1 MVTNRRVKAR
11 VEGPYRLKE
20 VIAVVHRTSGIALC
34 LLLAAAATQAAP
46 LVAPLGGGLH
56 GIALKPAADS
66 TAAYAVVVAATSL
79 DPQAVAAPELPG
91 DFVQRVGDT
100 EQGVYVREEW
110 DKGALLRDNFSARWT
125 GTLKVDKDAEHTFY
139 LTTDDGTRMWVD
151 GNLLIDAWVPRP
163 PTTSEE
169 KLTLGAGAHEVR
181 VEYYEQGGAA
191 TARLEWSA
199 EGLERQAIP
208 ADHVTHNGQAGWQV
222 EYYKNADLKGEP
234 LGTLTDGTI
243 DHAWGEGGPQIGKEE
258 PGEVVLEWTRV
269 ADNAIVGRV
278 HSGPESKIVLLNMP
292 VGQGQAGQPDFK
304 GEVLGAGEEVH
315 FTREGVN
322 ARVWV
327 SPTEDSYVFV
337 AGFEPLPD
345 ISETEARAKLKAAYL
360 ASLKPKLPTGSPD
373 EGGWISVLNGTDFAG
388 WKPRWGETTGNWT
401 VKDGALQ
408 TTGGNTDLVSEWTFL
423 DYDLHIEFSYPK
435 GSNSG
440 VYFQGRYEIQ
450 VLDSF
455 GGPVESHQCGALYGI
470 QAPKENVTKPAGEWQ
485 SFDVSF
491 KSATLDDNG
500 RVVPARI
507 SITHNGVLTIK
518 DAAIPHAT
526 GGEMDRNYLQ
536 PGPIMLQGTHGTVS
550 YRNIRVKVMGDR

>member
-1 MVTNRRVKAR
+1 MHRSLVVGLLSLMVV
-11 VEGPYRLKE
+11 
-20 VIAVVHRTSGIALC
+20 AVAH
-34 LLLAAAATQAAP
+34 AAP

-56 GIALKPAADS
+56 GIALKLAADA
-66 TAAYAVVVAATSL
+66 TAAYAVAVAATSL
-79 DPQAVAAPELPG
+79 DPQTVVAPELPA

-110 DKGALLRDNFSARWT
+110 DKGAFLRDGFSARWT
-125 GTLKVDKDAEHTFY
+125 GTLKVDKDAEYTFY

-151 GNLLIDAWVPRP
+151 GKPLIDAWVPRP

-169 KLTLGAGAHEVR
+169 KLPLTAGEHEVK
-181 VEYYEQGGAA
+181 VEYYEGGGSA

-199 EGLERQAIP
+199 EGLDRQVVP
-208 ADHVTHNGQAGWQV
+208 ADHVTHDGQAGWQV
-222 EYYKNADLKGEP
+222 EYYRNADLEGQP
-234 LGTLTDGTI
+234 LGTLTDETI
-243 DHAWGEGGPQIGKEE
+243 DHAWGEGGPQIGEEE
-258 PGEVVLEWTRV
+258 PGEVVLEWTRI

-292 VGQGQAGQPDFK
+292 VGQGQAGQPEFK
-304 GEVLGAGEEVH
+304 AEVMGAGDEVH
-315 FTREGVN
+315 FAREGAN

-327 SPTEDSYVFV
+327 SPTENSYVFV
-337 AGFEPLPD
+337 AGFQPLPTL
-345 ISETEARAKLKAAYL
+345 SESEARAKLKAAYV
-360 ASLKPKLPTGSPD
+360 ASLKPNLPTGKPD
-373 EGGWISVLNGTDFAG
+373 ADGWISLFDGTDFTG
-388 WKPRWGETTGNWT
+388 WKPRWGETTGNWA

-423 DYDLHIEFSYPK
+423 DYDLHIEFNYPK

-455 GGPVESHQCGALYGI
+455 GGPVEAHQCGALYGI

-485 SFDVSF
+485 TFDVSF

-507 SITHNGVLTIK
+507 SITHNGVLTIE

-550 YRNIRVKVMGDR
+550 YRNIRARVR

>member
-1 MVTNRRVKAR
+1 VKHHS
-11 VEGPYRLKE
+11 P
-20 VIAVVHRTSGIALC
+20 VIS
-34 LLLAAAATQAAP
+34 LLLPLVAVSAHAAP
-46 LVAPLGGGLH
+46 LLAPLGGGPH
-56 GIALKPAADS
+56 GVALKPAADATS
-66 TAAYAVVVAATSL
+66 AYAVVVAATSL
-79 DPQAVAAPELPG
+79 DPQEVTAPELPG
-91 DFVQRVGDT
+91 DLVQRVGDT
-100 EQGVYVREEW
+100 EQGAYVREEW

-125 GTLKVDKDAEHTFY
+125 GKLKVDKDAEYTFY
-139 LTTDDGTRMWVD
+139 LSTDDGTRMWVD
-151 GNLLIDAWVPRP
+151 GNLLVDAWVPRP

-169 KLTLGAGAHEVR
+169 KLALTAGEHEVK
-181 VEYYEQGGAA
+181 VEYYEGGGAA

-199 EGLERQAIP
+199 EGLDRQVTP

-222 EYYKNADLKGEP
+222 EYYNNADLKGEP
-234 LGTLTDGTI
+234 IGTLTDETI

-258 PGEVVLEWTRV
+258 PGEVVLEWTPV
-269 ADNAIVGRV
+269 AEGVIVGRV
-278 HSGPESKIVLLNMP
+278 HSGPESKIVLLSVP
-292 VGQGQAGQPDFK
+292 AGQGPAGQPEFK
-304 GEVLGAGEEVH
+304 AEMMGGGDAVH
-315 FTREGVN
+315 ATREGGN
-322 ARVWV
+322 ARIWA
-327 SPTEDSYVFV
+327 SPTENSYVFV
-337 AGFEPLPD
+337 AGFQPLPT
-345 ISETEARAKLKAAYL
+345 ISESEARAKLKGAYV
-360 ASLKPKLPTGSPD
+360 ASLKPNLPTGTPD
-373 EGGWISVLNGTDFAG
+373 ADGWISVFNGTDFAG
-388 WKPRWGETTGNWT
+388 WKPRWGETTGNWA

-455 GGPVESHQCGALYGI
+455 GRPVESHQCGALYGI

-507 SITHNGVLTIK
+507 SITHNGVLTIE
-518 DAAIPHAT
+518 DAAIPRAT

-536 PGPIMLQGTHGTVS
+536 PGPIMLQGTHGNVS
-550 YRNIRVKVMGDR
+550 YRNIRVRVMGDG